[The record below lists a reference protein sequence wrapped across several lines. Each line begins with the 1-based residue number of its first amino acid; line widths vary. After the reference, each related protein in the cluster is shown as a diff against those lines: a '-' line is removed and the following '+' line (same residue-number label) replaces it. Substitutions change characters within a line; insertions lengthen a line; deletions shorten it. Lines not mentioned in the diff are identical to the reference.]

1 MKRIKLLAL
10 FILLFASQLAMA
22 NIVSTSSFSLGAMGP
37 SKTKT
42 FGNSFN
48 NLAVFADAYSFSINA
63 PANLSGTTKENMAD
77 FWFLPR
83 HIDVLT
89 VSLYDENENLLP
101 VDTSPSSFLFQNLAI
116 GSYTLLV
123 SGNVTP
129 GFGTASYSGTLSSVS
144 AVPVPAAAYLFLS
157 AFLGFLGL
165 RKRSNS

>member
-1 MKRIKLLAL
+1 MKGIKLLAL
-10 FILLFASQLAMA
+10 LILITTSQLAMA

-37 SKTKT
+37 SATKT

-48 NLAVFADAYSFSINA
+48 GGDTFADAYSLSINA
-63 PANLSGTTKENMAD
+63 PATLSGTTSETSSS

-83 HIDVLT
+83 WIDVES
-89 VSLYDENENLLP
+89 VSLYDENENLFS
-101 VDTSPSSFLFQNLAI
+101 VDTTPESFSFNNLAI

-123 SGNVTP
+123 SGYTSK
-129 GFGTASYSGTLSSVS
+129 GFGTVSYSGVLSSVP
-144 AVPVPAAAYLFLS
+144 AVPVPAAGYLFLS